1 MEVVSITL
9 RSGNLECTSAP
20 ELGAPILSLKHRG
33 CELLAPSSGVDK
45 HSVDAMRGMPILVPW
60 ANRLRSNQYFALGRS
75 VDLAGLEIQRDVNAL
90 PLHGTLAGR
99 GDWRVTRETSRS
111 CALEIDLAEDGLTF
125 SASPFAALIRVEL
138 ELTDS
143 TLSVVT
149 TLVASGDTEVPACF
163 GWHTYFEV
171 SETRREDLRVRYPAA
186 VHVALDDRGLP
197 TPEQSERPAAEALL
211 GNRFADDLLLLGDD
225 REFAISSRE
234 RRLSL
239 NVGTGYEALQIWIPK
254 GERFICAEPM
264 VVSVAGLSDGI
275 FPVAEPGRPYRAEFS
290 LEVTDI

>member
-1 MEVVSITL
+1 MSITL
-9 RSGNLECTSAP
+9 RSTNLECISAP
-20 ELGAPILSLKHRG
+20 ELGVPILSIKHRG
-33 CELLAPSSGVDK
+33 FELLAPPSGVDA
-45 HSVDAMRGMPILVPW
+45 HSVDGMRGMPILAPW
-60 ANRLRSNQYFALGRS
+60 ANRLRSDKYSALGVP
-75 VDLAGLEIQRDVNAL
+75 VDLAGLDIERDANAL

-99 GDWRVTRETSRS
+99 GDWRVTRETASS
-111 CALEIDLAEDGLTF
+111 CALEIDLAADDLTF

-149 TLVASGDTEVPACF
+149 TLVACGDTEVPACF
-163 GWHTYFEV
+163 GWHPYFQI
-171 SETRREDLRVRYPAA
+171 SDAPREDLLIRYPSS
-186 VHVALDDRGLP
+186 VSVVLDDRRLP
-197 TPEQSERPAAEALL
+197 TQEQSDQPAIEALL
-211 GNRFADDLLLLGDD
+211 GERLADDLLLLGDD
-225 REFAISSRE
+225 REFSISSRE

-264 VVSVAGLSDGI
+264 VVPVAGLSAGA
-275 FPVAEPGRPYRAEFS
+275 FPVAEPSRPYRAEFS